1 MLETESLWFGR
12 AEGVRVRYEPDRV
25 RFADLLEVAA
35 ARKCDLFVWTTTDAQ
50 LEAARRAVGDRAQAY
65 ASRDPAEPPR
75 RDEEQQYYL
84 HKSPL
89 RFVPMTRAQAT
100 RVNAALRRE
109 PDNARRWLS
118 PQQRRWLDQVQAAP
132 DTRWPVAHGVPLPA
146 AVTALRRAAEK

>member
-12 AEGVRVRYEPDRV
+12 AEGVRVRYDRGRV
-25 RFADLLEVAA
+25 RFADLLKVATA
-35 ARKCDLFVWTTTDAQ
+35 KKCDLFVWTTTNAQ
-50 LEAARRAVGDRAQAY
+50 LEAARRAVGERAQAY
-65 ASRDPAEPPR
+65 ASRKPAEPPR

-100 RVNAALRRE
+100 RVNAALRRG
-109 PDNARRWLS
+109 PDKVRRWLS

-132 DTRWPVAHGVPLPA
+132 KTRWPVAHGVALPA
-146 AVTALRRAAEK
+146 AVAALRRAAEK